1 MKASSGLTWSEI
13 ALEVCSGGGESDAG
27 VPVAVSARNG
37 TRLEYLSMYASRVT
51 ASQKEMQ
58 YQYAEK
64 KLYCRA
70 RRAAKSE
77 AWGTYANVVPD
88 RHSRCSASRL
98 NLNAGSR
105 REWSPGGAF
114 HKVHV

>member
-51 ASQKEMQ
+51 ASQKEM
-58 YQYAEK
+58 
-64 KLYCRA
+64 
-70 RRAAKSE
+70 
-77 AWGTYANVVPD
+77 
-88 RHSRCSASRL
+88 
-98 NLNAGSR
+98 
-105 REWSPGGAF
+105 
-114 HKVHV
+114 